1 LHGPNDDGRDH
12 AEENPGKQH
21 FLPALELR
29 HFVCC
34 HEFYHYYR
42 KHEDTKNQKNE
53 YADTPLLAVHSLYTG
68 IEARSFRECTART
81 AGQDH
86 RPQKQLN
93 SRHYAPETDNY
104 LFTKKNTAFDEGGI
118 HLKHRISYLDNQ
130 GSVYELNAL
139 IFLVIVIDEEAIDK
153 RGYKHQDDD
162 PQQH

>member
-53 YADTPLLAVHSLYTG
+53 YAIPVLKPGPSANARLVQQARIIARKNNLILDTTPPKLTTIYLQRKIPPSMKAV
-68 IEARSFRECTART
+68 
-81 AGQDH
+81 
-86 RPQKQLN
+86 
-93 SRHYAPETDNY
+93 
-104 LFTKKNTAFDEGGI
+104 FT
-118 HLKHRISYLDNQ
+118 
-130 GSVYELNAL
+130 
-139 IFLVIVIDEEAIDK
+139 
-153 RGYKHQDDD
+153 
-162 PQQH
+162 